1 MANQKVIDTKQ
12 QLVNEVAERM
22 SNSKS
27 FVIAEYQG
35 LTVEKTQVLRNEL
48 REAGCEMFVIKNNI
62 SRRAAEAQGYNELM
76 EDLDGPNTVVFS
88 YEDQVSAAKILYEFA
103 KKNKKL
109 KIKSGIVDGN
119 FYEIEKIKEI
129 SLLPNREGLLTM
141 LAGQMLAPVRE
152 LAVGLYLLTE
162 EDSEEENSE
171 EVDSKEENSEE
182 VDSKEENSKE
192 EDSKKENESN

>member
-1 MANQKVIDTKQ
+1 MANQKVIDIKQ
-12 QLVNEVAERM
+12 QLVNDVAEKM

-27 FVIAEYQG
+27 VVIAEYQG
-35 LTVEKTQVLRNEL
+35 LTVEKTQDLRNKL

-62 SRRAAEAQGYNELM
+62 SRRAAEAQGYEALK
-76 EDLDGPNTVVFS
+76 EDLSGPNTVVFS
-88 YEDQVSAAKILYEFA
+88 YEDQVSAAKVLYEFA

-119 FYEIEKIKEI
+119 YYEIDKIKEI
-129 SLLPNREGLLTM
+129 SQLPNREGLLTM

-162 EDSEEENSE
+162 EDSN
-171 EVDSKEENSEE
+171 
-182 VDSKEENSKE
+182 E
-192 EDSKKENESN
+192 EDSEKENESN

>member
-27 FVIAEYQG
+27 VVIAEYQG
-35 LTVEKTQVLRNEL
+35 LTVEKTQDLRNKL

-62 SRRAAEAQGYNELM
+62 SRRAAEAQGYNELT
-76 EDLDGPNTVVFS
+76 EDLSGPNTVVFS
-88 YEDQVSAAKILYEFA
+88 YEDQVSAAKVLYEFA

-119 FYEIEKIKEI
+119 YYEIEKIKEI
-129 SLLPNREGLLTM
+129 SQLPNREGLLTM
-141 LAGQMLAPVRE
+141 LAGQMLAPLRE
-152 LAVGLYLLTE
+152 LALGLHLLT
-162 EDSEEENSE
+162 EEENSE
-171 EVDSKEENSEE
+171 EEK
-182 VDSKEENSKE
+182 
-192 EDSKKENESN
+192 ESN

>member
-27 FVIAEYQG
+27 VVIAEYQG
-35 LTVEKTQVLRNEL
+35 LTVEKTQDLRNKL

-62 SRRAAEAQGYNELM
+62 SRRAAEAQGYKELT
-76 EDLDGPNTVVFS
+76 EDLSGPNTVVFS
-88 YEDQVSAAKILYEFA
+88 YEDQVSAAKVLYEFA

-119 FYEIEKIKEI
+119 FYELEKIKEI
-129 SLLPNREGLLTM
+129 SQLPNREGLLTM
-141 LAGQMLAPVRE
+141 LAGQMLAPLRE
-152 LAVGLYLLTE
+152 LAVGLNLLTE
-162 EDSEEENSE
+162 EDSEEEN
-171 EVDSKEENSEE
+171 
-182 VDSKEENSKE
+182 
-192 EDSKKENESN
+192 ESN